1 VFIFRGFSPTG
12 DGVVEV
18 SFNGFSLSSSVVV
31 GVGEAVVFVDLV
43 NFKGSS
49 PVGSSVEDVRVDEMV

>member
-1 VFIFRGFSPTG
+1 M
-12 DGVVEV
+12 

-49 PVGSSVEDVRVDEMV
+49 PNGSSVEDVRVDEMV

>member
-1 VFIFRGFSPTG
+1 
-12 DGVVEV
+12 V